1 MTEPSYQYG
10 SSDVHEHADVRF
22 IDLYMLV
29 STEKLALYSCLGRQM
44 TQLHDVLQYLPVYFD
59 HNRFLLTPEAV
70 GDTAI

>member
-22 IDLYMLV
+22 IDLYV
-29 STEKLALYSCLGRQM
+29 SFNRKIGLGRQM